1 MAANMAAVLQNSNK
15 NKQIHYKFT
24 CIWSRL
30 IILVSIHMFR
40 WTRNPFKGLKQLHMN
55 FITGKSEMAA
65 DIFAEYLQKIIIS
78 ATLHVKYHLT
88 YNITHKCY
96 H

>member
-1 MAANMAAVLQNSNK
+1 
-15 NKQIHYKFT
+15 
-24 CIWSRL
+24 
-30 IILVSIHMFR
+30 
-40 WTRNPFKGLKQLHMN
+40 MN
-55 FITGKSEMAA
+55 YITGKSKMAA